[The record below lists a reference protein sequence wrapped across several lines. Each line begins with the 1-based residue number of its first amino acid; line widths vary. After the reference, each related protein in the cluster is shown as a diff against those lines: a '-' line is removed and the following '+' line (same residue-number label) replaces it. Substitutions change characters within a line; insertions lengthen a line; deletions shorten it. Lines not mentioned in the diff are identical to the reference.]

1 MCLAGPPPGLT
12 VQDISWLA
20 CPYLCQSSQHLPPN
34 LPRPITIVKFL
45 CSFLKTVVFV
55 DICEAKH
62 FFLFSSLPISWST
75 FLSVALIP
83 YENPCIRESLSVS
96 IYSTTFSSN
105 NSLFSSVQSLS
116 RVRLLRPHESHQ
128 ASLSITNSRSLLKP
142 MSIESVMPSNHL
154 LLLSIYHNFIN
165 VSFIFSFSVRVQ
177 DLQCSLLW
185 P

>member
-1 MCLAGPPPGLT
+1 MQGIP
-12 VQDISWLA
+12 WLA

-34 LPRPITIVKFL
+34 LSRPITIVKFL

-55 DICEAKH
+55 DICEATH

-83 YENPCIRESLSVS
+83 YENPCIRASLSVS
-96 IYSTTFSSN
+96 IYSATFSSN
-105 NSLFSSVQSLS
+105 NSLFSSVTQSC
-116 RVRLLRPHESHQ
+116 PTFATPWIAAHQ
-128 ASLSITNSRSLLKP
+128 ASLSITNCRSLLKP
-142 MSIESVMPSNHL
+142 MSIESVMPSNNL
-154 LLLSIYHNFIN
+154 LLLSIYYNFIN
-165 VSFIFSFSVRVQ
+165 VSFIFSFSIRVQ

>member
-12 VQDISWLA
+12 MQGIPWLA

-34 LPRPITIVKFL
+34 LSRPITIVKFL

-55 DICEAKH
+55 DICEATH

-83 YENPCIRESLSVS
+83 YENPCIRASLSVS
-96 IYSTTFSSN
+96 IYSATFSSN

-116 RVRLLRPHESHQ
+116 RVLLLQPHESQH
-128 ASLSITNSRSLLKP
+128 TRP
-142 MSIESVMPSNHL
+142 PCPSPTARVYSNPCPSSQWCHPTISCYL
-154 LLLSIYHNFIN
+154 VFI
-165 VSFIFSFSVRVQ
+165 II
-177 DLQCSLLW
+177 L
-185 P
+185 

>member
-55 DICEAKH
+55 DICEATH

-116 RVRLLRPHESHQ
+116 RVRLLRPHESQHTRPPCP
-128 ASLSITNSRSLLKP
+128 SPTPGVYSNPCPLSQWCHPTTSCYL
-142 MSIESVMPSNHL
+142 V
-154 LLLSIYHNFIN
+154 FI
-165 VSFIFSFSVRVQ
+165 II
-177 DLQCSLLW
+177 L
-185 P
+185 